1 MEAHTFLIC
10 GLQLYIFALLLLE
23 TLVFLFLG
31 MSIFS
36 SQHEFDIR
44 FISFAMVSLN
54 IFLVFLRF
62 LPTCLSSY
70 FYPYLLFIFIVEL
83 KCKVG
88 VEYGAC

>member
-1 MEAHTFLIC
+1 MEAHTFFIFD
-10 GLQLYIFALLLLE
+10 LQLFILSLLLLE

-54 IFLVFLRF
+54 LFLVFLRF
-62 LPTCLSSY
+62 ILTCLSSY
-70 FYPYLLFIFIVEL
+70 FYPYLLFIFVVEF
-83 KCKVG
+83 KCKVD